1 MTIQQAKIYGK
12 NELAKSPTPALDTEV
27 ILQHV
32 TGFDKTRLLLNR
44 DSQLENEQES
54 AFMEAIGKRKTGLP
68 VAYITN
74 EKEFF
79 GRSFYVDENVL
90 IPKPDTE
97 TLIENALEI
106 ADKIEKSKT
115 FGSEDFMICDLCSG
129 SGCIG
134 ITFLKEIETRAPE
147 LHKKAKITFIDISEA
162 ALKITMLNAAR
173 IFSEDEIG
181 KARFFRSNLFENLD
195 EKFNEKFNENIDAK
209 PGTNSATET
218 KFDMILTNPPY
229 IPSNEAKDLLKDGR
243 SEPLLALDGLS
254 DDGLGLIRNLIPQ
267 AYARLNANGVML
279 METGEYNAEEAAKL
293 MKNESFRNVSIAR
306 DWAGMLRVVKGEK

>member
-1 MTIQQAKIYGK
+1 MTIQQAKLYGK
-12 NELAKSPTPALDTEV
+12 NELSLSPTPVLDTEV

-44 DSQLENEQES
+44 DSELSEGQKS

-79 GRSFYVDENVL
+79 GRNFYVDESVL

-106 ADKIEKSKT
+106 AEKIEKSKT

-147 LHKKAKITFIDISEA
+147 LHKKAKITFIDISQA

-173 IFSEDEIG
+173 IFSEDEIS
-181 KARFFRSNLFENLD
+181 KARFFRSNLFETID
-195 EKFNEKFNENIDAK
+195 EKFNENIDAK

-229 IPSNEAKDLLKDGR
+229 IPSTEAKDLLKDGR

-267 AYARLNANGVML
+267 AYAHLNANGVML

-293 MKNESFRNVSIAR
+293 MKNASFRNVNIAR
-306 DWAGMLRVVKGEK
+306 DWAGMLRVVRGEK

>member
-1 MTIQQAKIYGK
+1 MTIQQAKLYGK
-12 NELAKSPTPALDTEV
+12 NELSLSPTPVLDTEV

-44 DSQLENEQES
+44 DSELSEGQKS
-54 AFMEAIGKRKTGLP
+54 AFTKAIKKRKTGLP

-79 GRSFYVDENVL
+79 GRNFYVDESVL

-106 ADKIEKSKT
+106 AEKIEKSKT

-147 LHKKAKITFIDISEA
+147 LHKKAKITFIDISQA

-195 EKFNEKFNENIDAK
+195 EKFNENIDAK
-209 PGTNSATET
+209 SGTNSATET

-229 IPSNEAKDLLKDGR
+229 IPSTEAKDLLKDGR

-267 AYARLNANGVML
+267 AYAHLNANGVML
-279 METGEYNAEEAAKL
+279 METGEYNAEKAAEL
-293 MKNESFRNVSIAR
+293 MKNASFRNVNIAR
-306 DWAGMLRVVKGEK
+306 DWAGMLRVVDGCRCAK

>member
-1 MTIQQAKIYGK
+1 MTIQQAKLYGK
-12 NELAKSPTPALDTEV
+12 NELSLSPTPVLDTEV

-44 DSQLENEQES
+44 DSELSEGQKS
-54 AFMEAIGKRKTGLP
+54 TFTKAIKKRKTGLP

-79 GRSFYVDENVL
+79 GRNFYVDESVL

-106 ADKIEKSKT
+106 AEKIEKSKT

-195 EKFNEKFNENIDAK
+195 EKFNENIDAK
-209 PGTNSATET
+209 PGTKSATET

-267 AYARLNANGVML
+267 AYAHLNANGVML
-279 METGEYNAEEAAKL
+279 METGEYNAEKAAEL
-293 MKNESFRNVSIAR
+293 MKNASFRNVSIAR
-306 DWAGMLRVVKGEK
+306 DWAGMLRVVDGCRCAK

>member
-1 MTIQQAKIYGK
+1 MTIQQAKLYGK
-12 NELAKSPTPALDTEV
+12 NELSLSPTPVLDTEV

-44 DSQLENEQES
+44 DSELSEGQKS
-54 AFMEAIGKRKTGLP
+54 TFTKAIKKRKTGLP

-79 GRSFYVDENVL
+79 GRNFYVDESVL

-106 ADKIEKSKT
+106 AEKIEKSKT

-195 EKFNEKFNENIDAK
+195 EKFNENIDAK
-209 PGTNSATET
+209 PGPNSATET

-267 AYARLNANGVML
+267 AYAHLNANGVML
-279 METGEYNAEEAAKL
+279 METGEYNAEKAAEL
-293 MKNESFRNVSIAR
+293 MKNASFRNVNIAR
-306 DWAGMLRVVKGEK
+306 DWAGMLRVVRGEK

>member
-1 MTIQQAKIYGK
+1 MTIQQAKLYGK
-12 NELAKSPTPALDTEV
+12 NELSLSPTPVLDTEV

-44 DSQLENEQES
+44 DSELSEGQKS
-54 AFMEAIGKRKTGLP
+54 TFTKAIKKRKTGLP

-79 GRSFYVDENVL
+79 GRNFYVDESVL

-106 ADKIEKSKT
+106 AEKIEKSKT

-147 LHKKAKITFIDISEA
+147 LHKKAKIT
-162 ALKITMLNAAR
+162 
-173 IFSEDEIG
+173 
-181 KARFFRSNLFENLD
+181 
-195 EKFNEKFNENIDAK
+195 
-209 PGTNSATET
+209 
-218 KFDMILTNPPY
+218 
-229 IPSNEAKDLLKDGR
+229 IPSL
-243 SEPLLALDGLS
+243 
-254 DDGLGLIRNLIPQ
+254 
-267 AYARLNANGVML
+267 
-279 METGEYNAEEAAKL
+279 
-293 MKNESFRNVSIAR
+293 F
-306 DWAGMLRVVKGEK
+306 

>member
-1 MTIQQAKIYGK
+1 MTIQQAKLYGK
-12 NELAKSPTPALDTEV
+12 NELSLSPTPVLDTEV

-44 DSQLENEQES
+44 DSELSDEQES

-79 GRSFYVDENVL
+79 GRNFYVDESVL

-106 ADKIEKSKT
+106 AEKIEKRKT

-147 LHKKAKITFIDISEA
+147 LHKKAKITFIDISQA

-173 IFSEDEIG
+173 IFSEGEIS
-181 KARFFRSNLFENLD
+181 KAKFFRSNLFENLD
-195 EKFNEKFNENIDAK
+195 EKFNENIDAK

-267 AYARLNANGVML
+267 AYAHLNENGVML
-279 METGEYNAEEAAKL
+279 METGEYNAEKAAKL
-293 MKNESFRNVSIAR
+293 MKNASFRNVNIAR
-306 DWAGMLRVVKGEK
+306 DWAGMLRVVRGEK